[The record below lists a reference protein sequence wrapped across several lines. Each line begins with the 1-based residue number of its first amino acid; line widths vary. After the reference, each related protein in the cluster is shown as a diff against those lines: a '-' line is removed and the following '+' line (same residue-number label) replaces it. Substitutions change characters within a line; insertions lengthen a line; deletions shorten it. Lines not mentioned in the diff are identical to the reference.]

1 MIVDVLSQ
9 GKVCMQQLH
18 VRSLFNREMDVTGIA
33 SVPPDPQVSFE
44 YKRQHDSSFT
54 LPVPPISPL
63 NISSIGVLT
72 FNPAIGCRD
81 QCYLGISANTTSKEW
96 RRCCYGWKSFLNV

>member
-18 VRSLFNREMDVTGIA
+18 VRSLFSREMDVTSIA

-44 YKRQHDSSFT
+44 YKREHDSSVT
-54 LPVPPISPL
+54 LPVARISPL
-63 NISSIGVLT
+63 NTSSIGELM
-72 FNPAIGCRD
+72 FNPAIGCRN
-81 QCYLGISANTTSKEW
+81 QCYLGISPNSTSKEW
-96 RRCCYGWKSFLNV
+96 R